1 LTRLPAQRQQLPQ
14 TDAEEEAMAAP
25 IVYGPNFSTYVR
37 STRLALEEKPAAYK
51 LSEVAM
57 MQGAHK
63 EEAFLKRNPFGKVPA
78 FEHDGLV
85 LYETSA
91 IIRYIDRAFAGA
103 KLQPTDAKRLARMD
117 QVIGIVDSYAYG
129 CIIGKLVWQRVV
141 TPMTGGT
148 PDEAAIK
155 EAMPQI
161 RLCLSE
167 LERILGGAPWFGGD
181 AVSLGDLHLAPI
193 LAYMTS
199 TPESAALLK
208 PHERLAGWWQRMSSR
223 DSMAKTQPKFG

>member
-1 LTRLPAQRQQLPQ
+1 
-14 TDAEEEAMAAP
+14 MVAP

-37 STRLALEEKPAAYK
+37 SVRLALEEKPASYE
-51 LSEVAM
+51 LSEVAF

-63 EEAFLKRNPFGKVPA
+63 EAPFLKRNPFGRVPA
-78 FEHDGLV
+78 FEHDGLA

-91 IIRYIDRAFAGA
+91 IIRYIDRVFAGA
-103 KLQPTDAKRLARMD
+103 VLQPTDAKRLARVD

-141 TPMTGGT
+141 TPMVGGT
-148 PDEAAIK
+148 PDEDAIK

-167 LERILGGAPWFGGD
+167 LERILGGAPWFGGE

-193 LAYMTS
+193 FAYMTS
-199 TPESAALLK
+199 TPEGVVLLK
-208 PHERLAGWWQRMSSR
+208 PHERLAGWWQHMSAR
-223 DSMAKTQPKFG
+223 DSMARTQPKFG